1 MATTAQQHKDILLW
15 NTLTASRRKGMCH
28 AFNSTT
34 KVYVGYNIYRI
45 ALATYRALIDIAHPH
60 RLHYACHDADEEVH
74 LFIVRQ
80 KVTERGSVEAINQP
94 Y

>member
-1 MATTAQQHKDILLW
+1 
-15 NTLTASRRKGMCH
+15 MCH

-45 ALATYRALIDIAHPH
+45 APASYRALIDIAHPH

-74 LFIVRQ
+74 LIYHRTNGGKTWIRQ
-80 KVTERGSVEAINQP
+80 AVALPPQLHSNLTKISATPKASPAASL

>member
-1 MATTAQQHKDILLW
+1 
-15 NTLTASRRKGMCH
+15 MCH

-60 RLHYACHDADEEVH
+60 RLHYACHDACKEVL
-74 LFIVRQ
+74 LFTIALTVV
-80 KVTERGSVEAINQP
+80 KPGSVRL
-94 Y
+94 